1 MTPDAKLQIFA
12 IKRGMIKTRMDV
24 NYYLPEYQNGIEK
37 LKKAHSG
44 KLRKISDFADVVCGP
59 FGSAIKNGDYQS
71 AGIPLL
77 RITNI
82 SDDGNLDYKNIKFI
96 SKKLSDKLEKTQ
108 VTKGDIVV
116 SQRGSLGLFA
126 IIDDLYPIFNISANL
141 IAIKN
146 IKDHDPEFIR
156 NNLNSTICKKF
167 LEQAQSG
174 QIQSK
179 ITTADI
185 SNILVPENFDEKKL
199 NRIIDDGFYI
209 HQQKLQQA
217 EELLAGMDEFVLDTL
232 GIKIPSQSDIL
243 CWAIRLGM
251 LKQANTFSPEYFNHE
266 RLAVIKTLKQSSI
279 PIFSLEEKVNFQRD
293 LIDTTTSGHKFL
305 GLASI
310 QSDTGERVELEEQV
324 TGNAFKYNIQDV
336 LYCRL
341 RPYLNKVYFA
351 ETSGVCSTEFHV
363 MRPKDDSILPEYLA
377 IIMRSKLTLLQTKHM
392 MTGNT
397 HPRISDEDV
406 KALVIPVPSK
416 KVQQKIVDEHK
427 IRTSR
432 ARQLRQE
439 AEKEWQDAREQ
450 FEKELLGE

>member
-1 MTPDAKLQIFA
+1 MTPDAELQIFA
-12 IKRGMIKTRMDV
+12 IKRGQLEQRIDV
-24 NYYLPEYQNGIEK
+24 SFYLPSMTEVLTK
-37 LKKAHSG
+37 
-44 KLRKISDFADVVCGP
+44 
-59 FGSAIKNGDYQS
+59 IKNSKYEVVHLNK
-71 AGIPLL
+71 LL
-77 RITNI
+77 
-82 SDDGNLDYKNIKFI
+82 DDLTDGTHYTPSYTEKGVKFI
-96 SKKLSDKLEKTQ
+96 SVTNITENKIDFENTKYISEKEH
-108 VTKGDIVV
+108 
-116 SQRGSLGLFA
+116 S
-126 IIDDLYPIFNISANL
+126 
-141 IAIKN
+141 
-146 IKDHDPEFIR
+146 EFIR
-156 NNLNSTICKKF
+156 RCNPESNSILLTKIGSIGRAAVIPESCPPFSIFVSVALLKVNKKIIPDFLCAYLNSSLALRQFERYLKGIGVPDLHLENIAQTQIIVPDRDEQKKF
-167 LEQAQSG
+167 ASDYMNAFANYQ
-174 QIQSK
+174 
-179 ITTADI
+179 
-185 SNILVPENFDEKKL
+185 NKL
-199 NRIIDDGFYI
+199 
-209 HQQKLQQA
+209 LAA

-232 GIKIPSQSDIL
+232 EIKIPSQADIL

-266 RLAVIKTLKQSSI
+266 RLAVIKNLKQSSI

-310 QSDTGERVELEEQV
+310 QSNTGERVELEEQV
-324 TGNAFKYNIQDV
+324 TGNAFKYNIQNV

-351 ETSGVCSTEFHV
+351 EESGVCSTEFHV
-363 MRPKDDSILPEYLA
+363 ISPKDDSILPEYLA

-416 KVQQKIVDEHK
+416 KVQQKIVDEYK

>member
-12 IKRGMIKTRMDV
+12 VKRGMIKTRMDV

-44 KLRKISDFADVVCGP
+44 KLRKISDFADVICGP

-82 SDDGNLDYKNIKFI
+82 SADGNLDYKNIKFI

-146 IKDHDPEFIR
+146 IKDYDPEFIK
-156 NNLNSTICKKF
+156 NYLNSAICKKF

-185 SNILVPENFDEKKL
+185 SNILVPKKVDEKKL
-199 NRIIDDGFYI
+199 NRIIADGFSIY
-209 HQQKLQQA
+209 QQKLQQA
-217 EELLAGMDEFVLDTL
+217 EELLAGMDEFVLDML
-232 GIKIPSQSDIL
+232 GIKIPSQTNIF
-243 CWAIRLGM
+243 CWAITLGM
-251 LKQANTFSPEYFNHE
+251 LKQANTFSPEYFNPE

-279 PIFSLEEKVNFQRD
+279 PIFSLEEKVKFQRD
-293 LIDTTTSGHKFL
+293 LIDTTTSDYKFL

-310 QSDTGERVELEEQV
+310 QSNTGERVELEEQV
-324 TGNAFKYNIQDV
+324 TGNAFKYNIQNV

-351 ETSGVCSTEFHV
+351 EESGVCSTEFHV
-363 MRPKDDSILPEYLA
+363 ISPKDDSILPEYLA

-397 HPRISDEDV
+397 HPRISDKDV

-416 KVQQKIVDEHK
+416 KVQQKIVDEYK
-427 IRTSR
+427 ICTSR